1 MIRNLKMFSLL
12 LILGLSIA
20 SCGGG
25 VDCDDEQAVANAFSD
40 GFGDVLSASLL
51 FDGDPTNDNC
61 KALVS
66 ALDGWI
72 NSLEDFEECAEEFG
86 QGQDFRESINEARSE
101 LSDLSCG

>member
-25 VDCDDEQAVANAFSD
+25 GDCDDEQAVANAYSE
-40 GFGDVLSASLL
+40 GFANILSASLS
-51 FDGDPTNDNC
+51 FDGEPTDDNC
-61 KALVS
+61 KAFVD

-72 NSLEDFEECAEEFG
+72 DILEDFEKCAEEFG
-86 QGQDFRESINEARSE
+86 RGQDFRESIIEARSD
-101 LSDLSCG
+101 LSDLSCD